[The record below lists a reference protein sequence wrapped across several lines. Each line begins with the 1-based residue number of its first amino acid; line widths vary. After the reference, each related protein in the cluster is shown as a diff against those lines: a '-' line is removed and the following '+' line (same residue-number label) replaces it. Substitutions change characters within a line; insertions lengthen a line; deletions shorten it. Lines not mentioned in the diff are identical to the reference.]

1 MTRDTMYSEALDGTT
16 EFRFDERVVRV
27 FPDMIQRSVPGYA
40 LTVPLVGMLARRHAQ
55 GASTLY
61 DLGCSLGA
69 VTLAMRRAVQADGVR
84 IVAVDNAPAM
94 VERCRALVAEDNS
107 VIPVEVLEADV
118 RDVPV
123 ENASV
128 VAMHYT
134 LQFVPPGDRL
144 ELLRR
149 VHAGLREGGVLLLA
163 EKISFDDA
171 GRAQRQSD
179 WHHDFKRAQGYSD
192 LEIAQ
197 KRAALERVLQPDSE
211 ATHRERLAAAG
222 FERVDRWFQCFNF
235 AAWIAFRSPA

>member
-1 MTRDTMYSEALDGTT
+1 MTRDTLYSDALGEAA

-40 LTVPLVGMLARRHAQ
+40 LTVPLVGMLARRFAQ
-55 GASTLY
+55 DGSKLY

-69 VTLAMRRAVQADGVR
+69 VTLAMRRAVQADDVR

-94 VERCRALVAEDNS
+94 VERCRAVIDEDNS
-107 VIPVEVLEADV
+107 SIPVEVIEADV
-118 RDVPV
+118 RETPV

-128 VAMHYT
+128 VVMHYT
-134 LQFVPPGDRL
+134 LQFVPPADRL
-144 ELLRR
+144 ALLRR

-163 EKISFDDA
+163 EKIAFEDE

-197 KRAALERVLQPDSE
+197 KRAALERVLQADSE
-211 ATHRERLAAAG
+211 TAHRERLASAG
-222 FERVDRWFQCFNF
+222 FSRVDRWFQCFNF
-235 AAWIAFRSPA
+235 AAWIAAR